1 MEDDQKDMEKEEEA
15 EKEQHEDQEEREE
28 EQQKEQHDEK
38 QENEGDPA
46 PRLRSACMLLSLREE
61 EETVRSTKRRVLR
74 APKEAVKTGQ

>member
-1 MEDDQKDMEKEEEA
+1 MEDNQKDVEKEEDA
-15 EKEQHEDQEEREE
+15 EKEQEGQEEHEE

-38 QENEGDPA
+38 QEGEGDPA
-46 PRLRSACMLLSLREE
+46 PRLSSACMLLSLREE